1 MEFYN
6 VLKCCAPN
14 IVCGL
19 DLNDIIRQKI
29 LNKFKD
35 LDLLT
40 YTIEETERLEDYL
53 YNSQVID
60 RGNIIEYELGE
71 LLALSNLEGFLGH
84 NPFIIACY
92 QLAVNGLMRL
102 AKKMKITFSNDFI
115 DKWKNEP
122 MLTAHIEDLYIAS
135 TDDPKEKVFTLPVEL
150 DTPRARKYIGLAIE
164 KGFIASTDSILKW
177 KLSKA
182 RLAYFLFSVFCK
194 DDEGKDNGLKFPES
208 ALNRLFGEDRLG
220 KARSRL
226 ADNKKQGYEDIDSL
240 FD

>member
-1 MEFYN
+1 M
-6 VLKCCAPN
+6 LKCCAPN

-29 LNKFKD
+29 MNKCKD

-122 MLTAHIEDLYIAS
+122 MLTAHIEDLCTAS
-135 TDDPKEKVFTLPVEL
+135 TDTTKGKAFKLPVEL

-164 KGFIASTDSILKW
+164 KGFIASTDGKLKW
-177 KLSKA
+177 GQTKA
-182 RLAYFLFSVFCK
+182 KLAYFLFMVFCK

-208 ALNRLFGEDRLG
+208 ALNKLFGEDRLG
-220 KARSRL
+220 KARTQL
-226 ADNKKQGYEDIDSL
+226 VNNKNQGYEDIDSL

>member
-19 DLNDIIRQKI
+19 DMNDIIRQKI

-53 YNSQVID
+53 YNSHVID

-71 LLALSNLEGFLGH
+71 LLALSNLEGFLDH

-115 DKWKNEP
+115 DKWENEP
-122 MLTAHIEDLYIAS
+122 MFTTYIEDLYTDS
-135 TDDPKEKVFTLPVEL
+135 TKENAFTLPVEL
-150 DTPRARKYIGLAIE
+150 DTPRARKYIGLAIK

-182 RLAYFLFSVFCK
+182 RLAYFLFRVFCK

-220 KARSRL
+220 KARSQL
-226 ADNKKQGYEDIDSL
+226 ADNKKQGYEDIDRL

>member
-1 MEFYN
+1 M
-6 VLKCCAPN
+6 LKCCAPN

-29 LNKFKD
+29 MNKCKD

-115 DKWKNEP
+115 GKWKNEP
-122 MLTAHIEDLYIAS
+122 MLTAHIEDLCTAS
-135 TDDPKEKVFTLPVEL
+135 TDTTKGKAFKLPVEL

-164 KGFIASTDSILKW
+164 KGFIASTDGELKW
-177 KLSKA
+177 GQTKA
-182 RLAYFLFSVFCK
+182 KLAYFLFMVFCK

-208 ALNRLFGEDRLG
+208 ALNKLFGEDRLG
-220 KARSRL
+220 KARTQL
-226 ADNKKQGYEDIDSL
+226 VNNKKQGYEDIDSL

>member
-1 MEFYN
+1 M
-6 VLKCCAPN
+6 LKCCAPN
-14 IVCGL
+14 IVCEL
-19 DLNDIIRQKI
+19 DMNDIIRQKI

-53 YNSQVID
+53 YNSHVID

-71 LLALSNLEGFLGH
+71 LLTLSNLEGFLGH

-122 MLTAHIEDLYIAS
+122 MLTAHIEDLYTAS
-135 TDDPKEKVFTLPVEL
+135 TDTTKGKAFKLPVEL

-164 KGFIASTDSILKW
+164 KGFIASTDGELKW
-177 KLSKA
+177 GQTKA
-182 RLAYFLFSVFCK
+182 KLAYFLFMVFCK

-208 ALNRLFGEDRLG
+208 ALNKLFGEDRLG
-220 KARSRL
+220 KARTQL
-226 ADNKKQGYEDIDSL
+226 VNNKKQGYEDIDSL

>member
-1 MEFYN
+1 M
-6 VLKCCAPN
+6 LKCCAPN

-29 LNKFKD
+29 MNKCKD

-92 QLAVNGLMRL
+92 QLAVNGLIRL

-122 MLTAHIEDLYIAS
+122 MLTAHIEDLYTAS
-135 TDDPKEKVFTLPVEL
+135 TDTTKGKAFKLPVEL

-164 KGFIASTDSILKW
+164 KGFIASTDGKLKW
-177 KLSKA
+177 GQTKA
-182 RLAYFLFSVFCK
+182 KLAYFLFMVFCK

-208 ALNRLFGEDRLG
+208 ALNKLFGEDRLG
-220 KARSRL
+220 KARTQL
-226 ADNKKQGYEDIDSL
+226 VNNKNQGYEDIDSL

>member
-14 IVCGL
+14 IVYEL
-19 DLNDIIRQKI
+19 DLNDIMRQKI
-29 LNKFKD
+29 LNEYKD

-53 YNSQVID
+53 YNSHVID
-60 RGNIIEYELGE
+60 RDNIIEYELGE
-71 LLALSNLEGFLGH
+71 LLALSNLEGFLDQ
-84 NPFIIACY
+84 NPFVIGGY

-122 MLTAHIEDLYIAS
+122 MLTTYIEDLYTAK
-135 TDDPKEKVFTLPVEL
+135 TKENAFKLPIEL

-164 KGFIASTDSILKW
+164 KGLIASTDGKLKW
-177 KLSKA
+177 GQTKA
-182 RLAYFLFSVFCK
+182 KLAYFLFMVFCK
-194 DDEGKDNGLKFPES
+194 DNEGKDNGLKFPES
-208 ALNRLFGEDRLG
+208 ALNKLFGEDRLG
-220 KARSRL
+220 KARTQL
-226 ADNKKQGYEDIDSL
+226 VNNKKQGYEDIDSL

>member
-1 MEFYN
+1 MDFYN
-6 VLKCCAPN
+6 MLKCCAPN
-14 IVCGL
+14 IVYGL
-19 DLNDIIRQKI
+19 DLNDIIRGKI
-29 LNKFKD
+29 LNEYKD

-40 YTIEETERLEDYL
+40 YTNGDTERLEEYL
-53 YNSQVID
+53 YNSQITD
-60 RGNIIEYELGE
+60 RGNIIEYELE
-71 LLALSNLEGFLGH
+71 QLLECSNLEGFL
-84 NPFIIACY
+84 NLDPFIIGCY

-115 DKWKNEP
+115 NKWKNEP
-122 MLTAHIEDLYIAS
+122 MLTTYIEDLHTAS
-135 TDDPKEKVFTLPVEL
+135 TDTPKEKAFTLPVEL

-182 RLAYFLFSVFCK
+182 RLAYFLFRVFCK

-220 KARSRL
+220 KARSQL
-226 ADNKKQGYEDIDSL
+226 ADNKKQGYEDIDRL

>member
-1 MEFYN
+1 M
-6 VLKCCAPN
+6 LKCCAPN
-14 IVCGL
+14 VVCGL

-29 LNKFKD
+29 LNKCKD

-40 YTIEETERLEDYL
+40 YTIDETERLEEYL
-53 YNSQVID
+53 YNIQITD

-71 LLALSNLEGFLGH
+71 LLVLSNLEGFLGH
-84 NPFIIACY
+84 NPFIIASY

-115 DKWKNEP
+115 DKWENEP
-122 MLTAHIEDLYIAS
+122 MFTTYIEDLYTAS
-135 TDDPKEKVFTLPVEL
+135 TKENAFTLPVEL

-182 RLAYFLFSVFCK
+182 RLAYFLFRVFCK

-208 ALNRLFGEDRLG
+208 ALNKLFGEDRLG
-220 KARSRL
+220 KARTQL
-226 ADNKKQGYEDIDSL
+226 VNNIKQGYEDIDSL

>member
-14 IVCGL
+14 IVYEL
-19 DLNDIIRQKI
+19 DLNDIMRQKI
-29 LNKFKD
+29 LNEYKD

-53 YNSQVID
+53 YNSHVID
-60 RGNIIEYELGE
+60 RDNIIEYELGE
-71 LLALSNLEGFLGH
+71 LLALSNLEGFLDH
-84 NPFIIACY
+84 NPFVIGGY

-122 MLTAHIEDLYIAS
+122 MLTMYIEDLYTAS
-135 TDDPKEKVFTLPVEL
+135 TKENAFKLPIEL

-164 KGFIASTDSILKW
+164 KGFIASTDGKLKW
-177 KLSKA
+177 GQTKA
-182 RLAYFLFSVFCK
+182 KLAYFLFMVFCK

-208 ALNRLFGEDRLG
+208 ALNKLFGEDRLG
-220 KARSRL
+220 KARTQL
-226 ADNKKQGYEDIDSL
+226 VNNKKQGYEDIDSL

>member
-14 IVCGL
+14 IVYEL
-19 DLNDIIRQKI
+19 DLNDIMRQKI
-29 LNKFKD
+29 LNEYKD

-53 YNSQVID
+53 YNSHVID
-60 RGNIIEYELGE
+60 RDNIIEYELGE
-71 LLALSNLEGFLGH
+71 LLALSNLEGFLDL
-84 NPFIIACY
+84 NPFVIGGY

-122 MLTAHIEDLYIAS
+122 MLTTYIEDLYTAS
-135 TDDPKEKVFTLPVEL
+135 TKENAFKLPIEL

-164 KGFIASTDSILKW
+164 KGFIASTDGKLKW
-177 KLSKA
+177 GQTKA
-182 RLAYFLFSVFCK
+182 KLAYFLFMVFCK

-208 ALNRLFGEDRLG
+208 ALNKLFGEDRLG
-220 KARSRL
+220 KARTQL
-226 ADNKKQGYEDIDSL
+226 VNNKKQGYEDIDSL